1 MNPSKN
7 SLAYDLQEPF
17 RFLVDLA
24 VINLIETE
32 KIDTKDFIRTESYSL
47 RLKLSGAK
55 KVTEEFQSWMNQK
68 IPYQINS
75 VTWSYSLL
83 LKTSKSAQYLIGKRK
98 TLDFSRPEFTIERQD
113 SEEIRKKILSISY
126 TDWKKLGFSKGTLH

>member
-32 KIDTKDFIRTESYSL
+32 RMDAKAIIRTESYSL

-68 IPYQINS
+68 VPYQINS

-83 LKTSKSAQYLIGKRK
+83 LKTRESAQYL
-98 TLDFSRPEFTIERQD
+98 LV
-113 SEEIRKKILSISY
+113 
-126 TDWKKLGFSKGTLH
+126 KGRL